1 MVTLVNFFQDQI
13 KVNKE
18 KIIKFSFNNIK
29 NKFKLYK
36 ESLMIGNK
44 NILIFKKKKIQK
56 FKN

>member
-44 NILIFKKKKIQK
+44 NILIF
-56 FKN
+56 